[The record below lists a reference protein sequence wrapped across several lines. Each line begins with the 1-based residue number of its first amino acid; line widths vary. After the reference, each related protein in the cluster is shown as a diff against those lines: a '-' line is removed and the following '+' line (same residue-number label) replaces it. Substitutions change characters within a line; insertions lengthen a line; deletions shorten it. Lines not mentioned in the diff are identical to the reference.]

1 MIPQHH
7 LCPPAWDLQRPCG
20 PGNLYSPTPEV
31 QMVIII
37 MNKIRV
43 MGMKLNSTM
52 VMIRM
57 KIILR
62 LDPADLTCQN
72 TRNINKFIQRPS
84 QSG

>member
-43 MGMKLNSTM
+43 MGMKLNSAM
-52 VMIRM
+52 
-57 KIILR
+57 
-62 LDPADLTCQN
+62 QW
-72 TRNINKFIQRPS
+72 FS
-84 QSG
+84 